1 MKTELG
7 MYQITNDAYPKVK
20 IGIYTICRQDERS
33 VWIEKD
39 DGEGAQFS
47 DDSFFKAIDEFYK
60 ENF

>member
-7 MYQITNDAYPKVK
+7 MYRSADENYPKLE

-33 VWIEKD
+33 VWIQTD
-39 DGEGAQFS
+39 DGEGGQFS
-47 DDSFFKAIDEFYK
+47 DESFFKAVDEFYK